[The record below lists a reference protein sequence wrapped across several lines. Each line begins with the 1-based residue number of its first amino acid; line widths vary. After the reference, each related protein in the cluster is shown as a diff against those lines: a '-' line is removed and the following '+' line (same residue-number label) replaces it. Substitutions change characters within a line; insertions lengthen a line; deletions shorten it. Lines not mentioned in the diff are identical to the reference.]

1 MTHRSRYNIN
11 RKRRIERQ
19 YRKMAAARAAKAAK
33 RLAGDPPEPKMQRW
47 NRYTITVTDR
57 LTGETGSFELRSL
70 RDAVKRLGMV
80 VRYL

>member
-1 MTHRSRYNIN
+1 MTASFNY
-11 RKRRIERQ
+11 RKRRRERVLE
-19 YRKMAAARAAKAAK
+19 KMRRMRAAKERK
-33 RLAGDPPEPKMQRW
+33 RLARGPVESEPKMQRW

-70 RDAVKRLGMV
+70 RDAVKRLGLV